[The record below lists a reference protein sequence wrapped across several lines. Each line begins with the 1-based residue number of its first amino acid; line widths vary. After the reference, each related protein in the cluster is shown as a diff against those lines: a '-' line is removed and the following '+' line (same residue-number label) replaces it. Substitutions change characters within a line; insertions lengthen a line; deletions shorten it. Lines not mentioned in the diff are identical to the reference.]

1 MSAQPIGLTTVP
13 RLLPVTGTF
22 ALPFTMYYAFLS
34 LRVVGQRLKDEYYL
48 GENSSGA
55 GADDRERREANKL
68 YLASRSHANFCEN
81 VPLAFVL
88 ATAAELNGGNRRV
101 LAWLLGGFLALRV
114 LHAEVGIM
122 RPGGMGRGR
131 PVGYFGTIGVIGT
144 LAGYA
149 AYLAKQYWE

>member
-1 MSAQPIGLTTVP
+1 MSAHPMGLTTVP
-13 RLLPVTGTF
+13 RLLPVTGAF
-22 ALPFTMYYAFLS
+22 ALPFAVYYGFLS
-34 LRVVGQRLKDEYYL
+34 LRVVGQRLKDEHYL

-55 GADDRERREANKL
+55 GADRETREANKL
-68 YLASRSHANFCEN
+68 YLASRSHANFAEN

-88 ATAAELNGGNRRV
+88 ATAVELNGGNRRV
-101 LAWLLGGFLALRV
+101 LGWLLGGFLALRV

-131 PVGYFGTIGVIGT
+131 PVGYFGSVGVIGA